1 MQLGEADNLLRIA
14 FVCSSD
20 CTIERSVNQSYFLRG
35 VTADIELDVSRRS
48 RHLNRLALSVD
59 GDDSRISFDVSSEF
73 ESPIARPCAL
83 EGVDAVCL
91 DFKRGDAALAAADLT
106 DQDDDAPED
115 DNQTALAQPAAPSN
129 DSDASVTA
137 DLSPDDTS
145 EPTLAQQGV
154 APPTQAS
161 LEADLPL
168 RQSAAPGFG
177 YDYDF
182 RFDFYPARP
191 RPMDPPPLLIRARQI
206 DQPALQREVQLRDD
220 ATPLLGVAVF
230 PEKKLSE
237 AIRFLTPD
245 PPALTPAR
253 LSASPAIIEE
263 DVEEISSDE
272 GNEGLD
278 PVRAPEA
285 LVQVKPPSVSN
296 TSVSSK
302 SASTAVAASMPV
314 SASAQLT
321 DPFDDADAQ
330 GIVDVALEVEKIL
343 GRSVNEPECT
353 QALTRLKD
361 DAWALDAM
369 VDLGF
374 CQAAAGDLSSADKG
388 FARLLA
394 YTPDNYEALVGR
406 ALIAATLGDRTA
418 ALNLFQDALN
428 VLPPIEESNRIVE
441 AMARL

>member
-1 MQLGEADNLLRIA
+1 MLGAVGATTLLPPNAIAQPTAIELRPSPTNRAALKDVQLGEADNLLRIA

-91 DFKRGDAALAAADLT
+91 DFKRGDAAFAAADLT

-115 DNQTALAQPAAPSN
+115 DNQTALAQPAAPSD
-129 DSDASVTA
+129 DSDASVIA

-206 DQPALQREVQLRDD
+206 DQPALQPQ
-220 ATPLLGVAVF
+220 ATALH
-230 PEKKLSE
+230 
-237 AIRFLTPD
+237 R
-245 PPALTPAR
+245 PATEPR
-253 LSASPAIIEE
+253 
-263 DVEEISSDE
+263 V
-272 GNEGLD
+272 
-278 PVRAPEA
+278 EA
-285 LVQVKPPSVSN
+285 LADQ
-296 TSVSSK
+296 
-302 SASTAVAASMPV
+302 SA
-314 SASAQLT
+314 L
-321 DPFDDADAQ
+321 
-330 GIVDVALEVEKIL
+330 
-343 GRSVNEPECT
+343 PE
-353 QALTRLKD
+353 
-361 DAWALDAM
+361 
-369 VDLGF
+369 
-374 CQAAAGDLSSADKG
+374 
-388 FARLLA
+388 
-394 YTPDNYEALVGR
+394 
-406 ALIAATLGDRTA
+406 
-418 ALNLFQDALN
+418 
-428 VLPPIEESNRIVE
+428 
-441 AMARL
+441 